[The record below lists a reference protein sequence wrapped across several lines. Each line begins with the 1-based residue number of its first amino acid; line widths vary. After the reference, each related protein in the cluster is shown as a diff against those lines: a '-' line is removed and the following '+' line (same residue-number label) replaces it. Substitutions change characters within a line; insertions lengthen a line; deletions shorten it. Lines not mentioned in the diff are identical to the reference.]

1 MARPTVIPEWATA
14 ITPATPS
21 AGTLQVGAVAGQ
33 AASPDDANWTWKHTA
48 LWAEYLS
55 DLSPVDRLLDVDAIR
70 STASGAGVTPT
81 ALALTGLTLS
91 LQGSNGSTATQWTMG
106 AASAAFTYD
115 DGVSTTTYSAFVPSY
130 GWIYAI
136 GQIVSAG
143 TADDG
148 FRYGYASSV
157 VGGATGLPLV
167 RNLSQS
173 PGLWGFVDT
182 AYASPVIDHEVR
194 KDKSTGALFVIN
206 GSASSQTIEVERDLL
221 PEAADNAAARTAGG
235 TVYTVTALEGEIGAG
250 LATDILVQVVRRTLG
265 SGTESVLATLPS
277 SGTPSTTAALTSQTN
292 TGLSLALDFNQYAY
306 TIRIVTTGVV
316 GNSVGGLWRD
326 VKVTIRKDA
335 VE

>member
-1 MARPTVIPEWATA
+1 MARPTTIPSWATA

-33 AASPDDANWTWKHTA
+33 AASPDDSNWIWKY
-48 LWAEYLS
+48 LAEWSTYTS
-55 DLSPVDRLLDVDAIR
+55 EISPSDRLLDVDAIR
-70 STASGAGVTPT
+70 STSSGAGVTPT
-81 ALALTGLTLS
+81 ALTLTGLSLS
-91 LQGSNGSTATQWTMG
+91 LQGSDGTTATQWTM
-106 AASAAFTYD
+106 AAGSAIFTYD
-115 DGVSTTTYSAFVPSY
+115 DGATTTTYGAFVPAY
-130 GWIYAI
+130 GWAYTI
-136 GQIVSAG
+136 GQIVTTG

-157 VGGATGLPLV
+157 AGGATGLALV

-235 TVYTVTALEGEIGAG
+235 TVYTVTALEGEIGSG

-277 SGTPSTTAALTSQTN
+277 SGTPLTTAALTSQTN

-306 TIRIVTTGVV
+306 TLRVVTTGVV
-316 GNSVGGLWRD
+316 GNSTGGLWRD

>member
-1 MARPTVIPEWATA
+1 MARPTVIPSWATA

-33 AASPDDANWTWKHTA
+33 AASPDDSNWIWKYLA
-48 LWAEYLS
+48 QWATYTSEI
-55 DLSPVDRLLDVDAIR
+55 SPSDRLLDVDAIR

-81 ALALTGLTLS
+81 GLTLTGLSLS
-91 LQGSNGSTATQWTMG
+91 LQGSDGTTATQWTMG
-106 AASAAFTYD
+106 ATSAIFTYN
-115 DGVSTTTYSAFVPSY
+115 DGSSTNTFAAFVPAY
-130 GWIYAI
+130 GWAYTI
-136 GQIVSAG
+136 GQIVTAG

-157 VGGATGLPLV
+157 AGGATGLPLV

-182 AYASPVIDHEVR
+182 TYASPVIDHEVR

-235 TVYTVTALEGEIGAG
+235 TVYTVTALEGEIGSGA
-250 LATDILVQVVRRTLG
+250 ATDILIQLVQRAIGT
-265 SGTESVLATLPS
+265 GTETPLATLPS
-277 SGTPSTTAALTSQTN
+277 SGTPLTTTALTSQTN
-292 TGLSLALDFNQYAY
+292 AGLSLALDFNQYAY
-306 TIRIVTTGVV
+306 TLRAVTTGVV
-316 GNSVGGLWRD
+316 GNSPGGLWRD